1 MTEKLAIGVDVGGT
15 NTVTGLVDTEGKTH
29 GERSFKTREYPY
41 FEDYVE
47 RLVQDIESLRRIAPG
62 TELAGIGIGVPNGNY
77 FSGVAEN
84 PINIR
89 WYERNRDGSQG
100 AQILTIP
107 FVETVKKHYPS
118 LPVVIDNDANAA
130 AIGEMIY
137 GGARGM
143 RDFIEITLG
152 TGLGGGIVANGEMVY
167 GYGGTAGELGHITVR
182 PGGRLCGCGRRGC
195 LETYVSATG
204 IVRTMLEI
212 LADDTRPSRLRS
224 VPVEK
229 IDSKM
234 IAEAALDGDELARAA
249 FEETGRILGESLAN
263 FVAFSFPEAI
273 FLSEGWPNRATCCG
287 NRPNG
292 TWRPTCSATTR
303 EWSNCSPRVSTGP
316 MRPYSAHRHWYGKS
330 CGNSNA
336 DKSRLRN
343 AEASAEPRPTILADR
358 VCVPMPT
365 ASCNAAYL
373 FTARE
378 CRLQRRYAPAS
389 IVRLR
394 ETAGYRTGHLRPGAV
409 YEGHAIFDSNRTW
422 NTNPAFSPSGNIPN
436 THGRP

>member
-107 FVETVKKHYPS
+107 FVETVKKHYPA

-143 RDFIEITLG
+143 RDFI
-152 TGLGGGIVANGEMVY
+152 
-167 GYGGTAGELGHITVR
+167 
-182 PGGRLCGCGRRGC
+182 
-195 LETYVSATG
+195 
-204 IVRTMLEI
+204 
-212 LADDTRPSRLRS
+212 
-224 VPVEK
+224 
-229 IDSKM
+229 
-234 IAEAALDGDELARAA
+234 
-249 FEETGRILGESLAN
+249 
-263 FVAFSFPEAI
+263 
-273 FLSEGWPNRATCCG
+273 
-287 NRPNG
+287 
-292 TWRPTCSATTR
+292 
-303 EWSNCSPRVSTGP
+303 
-316 MRPYSAHRHWYGKS
+316 
-330 CGNSNA
+330 
-336 DKSRLRN
+336 
-343 AEASAEPRPTILADR
+343 
-358 VCVPMPT
+358 
-365 ASCNAAYL
+365 
-373 FTARE
+373 
-378 CRLQRRYAPAS
+378 
-389 IVRLR
+389 
-394 ETAGYRTGHLRPGAV
+394 
-409 YEGHAIFDSNRTW
+409 
-422 NTNPAFSPSGNIPN
+422 
-436 THGRP
+436 

>member
-1 MTEKLAIGVDVGGT
+1 MSKPYVLGIDIGGT
-15 NTVTGLVDTEGKTH
+15 NTVFGIVDARGAVIASSSIKTLKHSDVNDYINELYEEVTRLLVANDAVDKIHGIGVGAPNANYYTGMI
-29 GERSFKTREYPY
+29 
-41 FEDYVE
+41 E
-47 RLVQDIESLRRIAPG
+47 RLVNIPWPTPLPMAQLLSDKF
-62 TELAGIGIGVPNGNY
+62 GVP
-77 FSGVAEN
+77 VA
-84 PINIR
+84 I
-89 WYERNRDGSQG
+89 
-100 AQILTIP
+100 T
-107 FVETVKKHYPS
+107 
-118 LPVVIDNDANAA
+118 NDANAA

-273 FLSEGWPNRATCCG
+273 FLFGGLAKSG
-287 NRPNG
+287 NLL
-292 TWRPTCSATTR
+292 WEPTK
-303 EWSNCSPRVSTGP
+303 
-316 MRPYSAHRHWYGKS
+316 RHMET
-330 CGNSNA
+330 NM
-336 DKSRLRN
+336 LRN
-343 AEASAEPRPTILADR
+343 YKGMVKLLPSGIDRANAAILGASALVWKELRKL
-358 VCVPMPT
+358 
-365 ASCNAAYL
+365 
-373 FTARE
+373 E
-378 CRLQRRYAPAS
+378 RR
-389 IVRLR
+389 
-394 ETAGYRTGHLRPGAV
+394 
-409 YEGHAIFDSNRTW
+409 
-422 NTNPAFSPSGNIPN
+422 
-436 THGRP
+436 

>member
-143 RDFIEITLG
+143 RDFYRNNARHG
-152 TGLGGGIVANGEMVY
+152 TGRRHRCQRRNGVRLRRDGRRTRPHHGQARRE
-167 GYGGTAGELGHITVR
+167 TVR
-182 PGGRLCGCGRRGC
+182 LWTPGI

-229 IDSKM
+229 IDSK
-234 IAEAALDGDELARAA
+234 
-249 FEETGRILGESLAN
+249 
-263 FVAFSFPEAI
+263 
-273 FLSEGWPNRATCCG
+273 
-287 NRPNG
+287 
-292 TWRPTCSATTR
+292 
-303 EWSNCSPRVSTGP
+303 
-316 MRPYSAHRHWYGKS
+316 
-330 CGNSNA
+330 
-336 DKSRLRN
+336 
-343 AEASAEPRPTILADR
+343 
-358 VCVPMPT
+358 
-365 ASCNAAYL
+365 
-373 FTARE
+373 
-378 CRLQRRYAPAS
+378 
-389 IVRLR
+389 
-394 ETAGYRTGHLRPGAV
+394 
-409 YEGHAIFDSNRTW
+409 
-422 NTNPAFSPSGNIPN
+422 
-436 THGRP
+436 

>member
-167 GYGGTAGELGHITVR
+167 GYGGPAN
-182 PGGRLCGCGRRGC
+182 
-195 LETYVSATG
+195 SATSRSG
-204 IVRTMLEI
+204 PAGDCAAVD
-212 LADDTRPSRLRS
+212 AGDASRP
-224 VPVEK
+224 
-229 IDSKM
+229 M
-234 IAEAALDGDELARAA
+234 
-249 FEETGRILGESLAN
+249 
-263 FVAFSFPEAI
+263 
-273 FLSEGWPNRATCCG
+273 
-287 NRPNG
+287 
-292 TWRPTCSATTR
+292 
-303 EWSNCSPRVSTGP
+303 SPP
-316 MRPYSAHRHWYGKS
+316 P
-330 CGNSNA
+330 
-336 DKSRLRN
+336 
-343 AEASAEPRPTILADR
+343 AS
-358 VCVPMPT
+358 CVPCWRYSRT
-365 ASCNAAYL
+365 IRDQAGSGAFL
-373 FTARE
+373 W
-378 CRLQRRYAPAS
+378 RR
-389 IVRLR
+389 
-394 ETAGYRTGHLRPGAV
+394 
-409 YEGHAIFDSNRTW
+409 
-422 NTNPAFSPSGNIPN
+422 
-436 THGRP
+436 

>member
-62 TELAGIGIGVPNGNY
+62 TELAGIGIGAPNGNY

-143 RDFIEITLG
+143 REFIEITLG

-273 FLSEGWPNRATCCG
+273 FLFGGLAKSG
-287 NRPNG
+287 NLL
-292 TWRPTCSATTR
+292 WEPTK
-303 EWSNCSPRVSTGP
+303 
-316 MRPYSAHRHWYGKS
+316 RHMET
-330 CGNSNA
+330 NM
-336 DKSRLRN
+336 LRN
-343 AEASAEPRPTILADR
+343 YKGMVKLLPSGIDRANAAILGASALVWKELRKL
-358 VCVPMPT
+358 
-365 ASCNAAYL
+365 
-373 FTARE
+373 E
-378 CRLQRRYAPAS
+378 RR
-389 IVRLR
+389 
-394 ETAGYRTGHLRPGAV
+394 
-409 YEGHAIFDSNRTW
+409 
-422 NTNPAFSPSGNIPN
+422 
-436 THGRP
+436 